1 MSYRE
6 KNYYLEDMSEEN
18 MLRTKYKFTNLI
30 MVYIYVLYLLWE
42 LTPYF
47 TWNTYKNGLLGYFFG
62 IPYQYIFAALAIIV
76 YFIGSPKIKLKKTEK
91 YLIIGI
97 LALGI
102 FHIVICGFNIS
113 NIASVVWIRY
123 IMTAL
128 YIMLPIELK
137 KKIFDTYR
145 IVFAISLVPGII
157 YSILSIMSINVPHDF
172 LESIETIKQDRN
184 YSYIHYPLAVQ
195 LYHNYGWD
203 SLSLYRLCGIY
214 NEAGLVGTLCALF
227 LVADKYRIKNRWE
240 NTVLLVSGTLSF
252 SLAFYLMLGVY
263 FVLINIGKHKFKNA
277 MSLVGVIFAIIVFL
291 NMDFDNPALSEIQ
304 SRLQIADGELV
315 GDNRT
320 NSRFDKL
327 FDEIYDDPV
336 AIIVGYGMGSI
347 GTIQRRFLID
357 GSSYKCL
364 IYDYGYLGVGVFIIW
379 LYFLA
384 HTQKG
389 TKWSPNIVV
398 LFVIYLLNIYQ
409 RPSMFYPSYLIIFIG
424 GVYCMNLP
432 DSSLQ
437 NGTHRRIRIML

>member
-137 KKIFDTYR
+137 NIR
-145 IVFAISLVPGII
+145 
-157 YSILSIMSINVPHDF
+157 
-172 LESIETIKQDRN
+172 
-184 YSYIHYPLAVQ
+184 YI
-195 LYHNYGWD
+195 
-203 SLSLYRLCGIY
+203 
-214 NEAGLVGTLCALF
+214 
-227 LVADKYRIKNRWE
+227 
-240 NTVLLVSGTLSF
+240 
-252 SLAFYLMLGVY
+252 
-263 FVLINIGKHKFKNA
+263 
-277 MSLVGVIFAIIVFL
+277 
-291 NMDFDNPALSEIQ
+291 
-304 SRLQIADGELV
+304 
-315 GDNRT
+315 
-320 NSRFDKL
+320 
-327 FDEIYDDPV
+327 
-336 AIIVGYGMGSI
+336 
-347 GTIQRRFLID
+347 
-357 GSSYKCL
+357 
-364 IYDYGYLGVGVFIIW
+364 
-379 LYFLA
+379 
-384 HTQKG
+384 
-389 TKWSPNIVV
+389 
-398 LFVIYLLNIYQ
+398 
-409 RPSMFYPSYLIIFIG
+409 
-424 GVYCMNLP
+424 
-432 DSSLQ
+432 
-437 NGTHRRIRIML
+437 